1 MVTKMAAKIGLNQRK
16 SHFELI
22 SGGLTG
28 KLT

>member
-16 SHFELI
+16 CHFERKA
-22 SGGLTG
+22 GGLTG

>member
-16 SHFELI
+16 RHFELKY
-22 SGGLTG
+22 GGLTG